1 MRGIFNIQKKKILI
15 LCKTYPSPSRNH
27 VETSCVAGVT
37 EENQFIRLFPI
48 PFRLLSPSSQ
58 FKKWQW
64 VELKC
69 HKSDKDHRP
78 ESHSIDITSIK
89 CIGKPIPS
97 SNAWSE
103 RRKIISQLQ
112 KFQSFEEI
120 ENNRKN
126 HKNTL
131 ALLTGIRLIKLEIQ
145 PAKTPYWTPEQE
157 KILRQAETRTDLF
170 VTQERQLMNPLE
182 KLPYDFYY
190 HYVCEK
196 TGKTFKH
203 KIVDWEIGAAY
214 RSWKKSY
221 GDGWEIPF
229 RKKFEEDFA
238 QKDLMFLMGTMHRF
252 PSQWLIISLIYPPK
266 NKDDNLLLSC

>member
-27 VETSCVAGVT
+27 IETSCVAGVT

-48 PFRLLSPSSQ
+48 PFRLLSSSSQ

-78 ESHSIDITSIK
+78 ESHSIDKTSIE
-89 CIGKPIPS
+89 CIGNPIPS

-103 RRKIISQLQ
+103 RRKIISKLE
-112 KFQSFEEI
+112 KFQSFDEI
-120 ENNRKN
+120 ENNRKS

-131 ALLTGIRLIKLEIQ
+131 ALLTGIRLIKLEIRRAN
-145 PAKTPYWTPEQE
+145 PPYWTKEQVQS
-157 KILRQAETRTDLF
+157 LRQAENQADLF
-170 VTQERQLMNPLE
+170 DSGGQQPVKLLE

-214 RSWKKSY
+214 RKWKESY
-221 GDGWEIPF
+221 GEGWEIPF
-229 RKKFEEDFA
+229 RKKFEEEFA
-238 QKDLMFLMGTMHRF
+238 QKDLTFFMGTMKRF

-266 NKDDNLLLSC
+266 TKDDNLLLSC